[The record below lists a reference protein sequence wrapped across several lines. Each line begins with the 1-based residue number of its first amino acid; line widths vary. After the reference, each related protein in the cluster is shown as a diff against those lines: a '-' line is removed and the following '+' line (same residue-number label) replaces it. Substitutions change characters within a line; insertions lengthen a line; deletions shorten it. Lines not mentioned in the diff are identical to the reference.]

1 MLYELIGQLRADF
14 ERHVAR
20 FHLMEQ
26 LMIELPTLLTAIAKL
41 DADVKALTATVSP
54 VVPVDLQPAVDAVAA
69 IDAEVIAATPVPP
82 PPAA

>member
-20 FHLMEQ
+20 FHIVEQ
-26 LMIELPTLLTAIAKL
+26 FMIDLPILLADLATLKTDVEKLIA
-41 DADVKALTATVSP
+41 SMP
-54 VVPVDLQPAVDAVAA
+54 VVTPVDLQPAADAVAA
-69 IDAEVIAATPVPP
+69 IDAEVVKAIPVV